1 MSLRVAIVGGGLS
14 GLHAAELLVSRGIGD
29 HVLFEARDSFGG
41 RIRSEGVPGDTHRGA
56 FDLGATW
63 FWPEIQPAFARF
75 VADSGLAGFPQPEQ
89 GDVLIERST
98 VRPIE
103 RFAGM
108 HSAPPA
114 MRVVGGMGT
123 LVDATRRRLDASR
136 LRTGTRVTQ
145 LCLRDGVVDVETVD
159 RDGRT
164 SGWQADR
171 ILLALP
177 PRLAASTIRFAPD
190 LPAAVMAQWQD
201 TPTWMA
207 PHAKYVAIYDEPF
220 WRRHGLSGAARS
232 LVGPLAE
239 IHDASSPGGAAAL
252 FGFPGVAAEDRADMA
267 PDTLRAHCRA
277 QLIRLF
283 GPEAAT
289 PAAELLADWSAEPFT
304 ATRADWRSG
313 ADHAH
318 PPVARVT
325 DGPWRDLLVGIAS
338 EWSPGFPG
346 YLAGA
351 IDAARRGVATIGGQP
366 WE

>member
-14 GLHAAELLVSRGIGD
+14 GLHAAELLASRGIGD
-29 HVLFEARDSFGG
+29 HVLFEARDAFGG
-41 RIRSEGVPGDTHRGA
+41 RIRSESVPDAARRGA

-75 VADSGLAGFPQPEQ
+75 VADSGLASFPQPEQ

-103 RFAGM
+103 RLAGM
-108 HSAPPA
+108 HSSPPA
-114 MRVVGGMGT
+114 MRLAGGTGS

-136 LRTGTRVTQ
+136 LHTGTRVTH
-145 LCLRDGVVDVETVD
+145 LRLRDGVVGVETVD

-164 SGWQADR
+164 SAWQADR

-177 PRLAASTIRFAPD
+177 PRLAASTIRFTPE
-190 LPAAVMAQWQD
+190 LPVRVMAQWQD

-207 PHAKYVAIYDEPF
+207 PHARYVAVYDEPF

-239 IHDASSPGGAAAL
+239 IHDASDPGGPAAL
-252 FGFPGVAAEDRADMA
+252 SGFLGVAAEDRADMA

-304 ATRADWRSG
+304 ATPADWQSG

-318 PPVARVT
+318 PPVPRVT
-325 DGPWRDLLVGIAS
+325 DGPWRDRLVGIAS
-338 EWSPGFPG
+338 EWSPEFPG

-351 IDAARRGVATIGGQP
+351 IDAARRGVASLGGQA
-366 WE
+366 WK